1 MALEI
6 RTAAEL
12 SDPELE
18 ARWTT
23 RRAARETDVLQRVL
37 QAFVERPGPVE
48 LEQIV
53 VACADG
59 SPDDIRADL
68 ARLDAD
74 DLIQIRDGLVDVA
87 YPFSAFPTPFVVQ
100 LADGQARCACCAID
114 ALGIAPMLGQR
125 VRIRSRCHHCGE
137 PLELWVDQAGSGLEA
152 EAVMVWVGKQGDVAG
167 AGTRVSEAF
176 KLGERVFG
184 GLLRRERP

>member
-6 RTAAEL
+6 RTAGEL
-12 SDPELE
+12 ADPELE

-23 RRAARETDVLQRVL
+23 RRAARETAVLRQVL
-37 QAFVERPGPVE
+37 RAFVARPGSAEV
-48 LEQIV
+48 EQIV
-53 VACADG
+53 AAFADG
-59 SPDDIRADL
+59 PPEGIREDL

-74 DLIQIRDGLVDVA
+74 DLIQIRNGLVDVA

-100 LADGQARCACCAID
+100 LADGQERYACCAID

-137 PLELWVDQAGSGLEA
+137 PVELWVDQAGSGLEA
-152 EAVMVWVGKQGDVAG
+152 EGAMVWVGKQC
-167 AGTRVSEAF
+167 E
-176 KLGERVFG
+176 GERRASTS
-184 GLLRRERP
+184 L

>member
-1 MALEI
+1 MALEV

-12 SDPELE
+12 IDPELE

-37 QAFVERPGPVE
+37 RAFVAGPGAVKV
-48 LEQIV
+48 EQIV
-53 VACADG
+53 VAFADG
-59 SPDDIRADL
+59 PPDGIRADL
-68 ARLDAD
+68 ARLDED
-74 DLIQIRDGLVDVA
+74 DLIQIREGLVDVA

-100 LADGQARCACCAID
+100 LADGQERYACCAID

-137 PLELWVDQAGSGLEA
+137 PLELWVDRAGSGLEA
-152 EAVMVWVGKQGDVAG
+152 EGVMVWVGKQG
-167 AGTRVSEAF
+167 E
-176 KLGERVFG
+176 GERRASTS
-184 GLLRRERP
+184 L

>member
-23 RRAARETDVLQRVL
+23 RRAARETAVLQQVL
-37 QAFVERPGPVE
+37 RAFVERPGPVE
-48 LEQIV
+48 VEQIV
-53 VACADG
+53 AAFADG
-59 SPDDIRADL
+59 PSEGIRQDL
-68 ARLDAD
+68 ARLDED

-100 LADGQARCACCAID
+100 LAEGQERYACCAID
-114 ALGIAPMLGQR
+114 ALGIAPMLAQR

-137 PLELWVDQAGSGLEA
+137 PLELGVDPAGSGLEA
-152 EAVMVWVGKQGDVAG
+152 EGAMVWVGKQGD
-167 AGTRVSEAF
+167 
-176 KLGERVFG
+176 GERRASTS
-184 GLLRRERP
+184 L

>member
-12 SDPELE
+12 TEPELE

-23 RRAARETDVLQRVL
+23 RRAARETDVLQQVL
-37 QAFVERPGPVE
+37 RAFVARAGPVE
-48 LEQIV
+48 VEQIV
-53 VACADG
+53 AAFADG
-59 SPDDIRADL
+59 PPDGIRADL

-74 DLIQIRDGLVDVA
+74 DLIQIRDGLVEVA
-87 YPFSAFPTPFVVQ
+87 YPFSALPTPFVVQ
-100 LADGQARCACCAID
+100 LADGQARYACCAID

-137 PLELWVDQAGSGLEA
+137 PLELGVDPAGSGLDA
-152 EAVMVWVGKQGDVAG
+152 EAVMVWVGKQGD
-167 AGTRVSEAF
+167 
-176 KLGERVFG
+176 GERRASTS
-184 GLLRRERP
+184 L

>member
-12 SDPELE
+12 TDPELE

-23 RRAARETDVLQRVL
+23 RRAARETDVLQQVL
-37 QAFVERPGPVE
+37 RAFVERPGPAEV
-48 LEQIV
+48 EQIV
-53 VACADG
+53 AAFGDG
-59 SPDDIRADL
+59 PPERIRADL
-68 ARLDAD
+68 VRLDEE

-87 YPFSAFPTPFVVQ
+87 YPFSAFPIPFVVQ
-100 LADGQARCACCAID
+100 LADGQERYACCAVD

-137 PLELWVDQAGSGLEA
+137 PLELRVDHAGAGLEA
-152 EAVMVWVGKQGDVAG
+152 EGVMVWVGK
-167 AGTRVSEAF
+167 RCE
-176 KLGERVFG
+176 GERRAATS
-184 GLLRRERP
+184 L

>member
-12 SDPELE
+12 TDPELE

-23 RRAARETDVLQRVL
+23 RRAARETDVLQQVL
-37 QAFVERPGPVE
+37 RAFVERPGPVAV
-48 LEQIV
+48 EQIV
-53 VACADG
+53 AAFADG
-59 SPDDIRADL
+59 PSEGIRQDL
-68 ARLDAD
+68 ARLDED

-100 LADGQARCACCAID
+100 LADGQARYACCAID

-125 VRIRSRCHHCGE
+125 VRIRSRCHHFGD
-137 PLELWVDQAGSGLEA
+137 PLELWVDQAGSGLDA
-152 EAVMVWVGKQGDVAG
+152 EAVMVWVGKYGD
-167 AGTRVSEAF
+167 
-176 KLGERVFG
+176 GERRASTSV
-184 GLLRRERP
+184 

>member
-23 RRAARETDVLQRVL
+23 RRAARETAVLREVL
-37 QAFVERPGPVE
+37 RAFVERPGPAKM
-48 LEQIV
+48 EQIV
-53 VACADG
+53 AAFADG
-59 SPDDIRADL
+59 PPDGIRADL
-68 ARLDAD
+68 SRLDAD

-87 YPFSAFPTPFVVQ
+87 YPFSAFPTLFVVQ
-100 LADGQARCACCAID
+100 LANGHARYACCAID

-137 PLELWVDQAGSGLEA
+137 PLELWVDQAGSGLDT
-152 EAVMVWVGKQGDVAG
+152 EAVMVWVGKQGD
-167 AGTRVSEAF
+167 
-176 KLGERVFG
+176 GERRASTS
-184 GLLRRERP
+184 L

>member
-1 MALEI
+1 VALEI

-23 RRAARETDVLQRVL
+23 RRAARETAVLQHVL
-37 QAFVERPGPVE
+37 RAFVERPGPVE
-48 LEQIV
+48 VEEIV
-53 VACADG
+53 AAFADG
-59 SPDDIRADL
+59 PSEGIRQDL
-68 ARLDAD
+68 ARLDGD

-100 LADGQARCACCAID
+100 LADGQERYACCAID
-114 ALGIAPMLGQR
+114 ALGIAPMLAQR

-137 PLELWVDQAGSGLEA
+137 PLELGVDPAGSGLEA
-152 EAVMVWVGKQGDVAG
+152 EGAMVWVGKQGD
-167 AGTRVSEAF
+167 
-176 KLGERVFG
+176 GERRASTS
-184 GLLRRERP
+184 L

>member
-23 RRAARETDVLQRVL
+23 RRAARETAVLQQVL
-37 QAFVERPGPVE
+37 RAFVERPGPVE
-48 LEQIV
+48 VEQIV
-53 VACADG
+53 AAFADG
-59 SPDDIRADL
+59 PSEGIRQDL
-68 ARLDAD
+68 ARLNED

-87 YPFSAFPTPFVVQ
+87 YPFSASPTPFAAQ
-100 LADGQARCACCAID
+100 LADGQERYACCAID
-114 ALGIAPMLGQR
+114 ALGIAPMLGQQ

-137 PLELWVDQAGSGLEA
+137 PLELGVDQAGSGLEA
-152 EAVMVWVGKQGDVAG
+152 EGVMVWVGKQGD
-167 AGTRVSEAF
+167 
-176 KLGERVFG
+176 GERRASTS
-184 GLLRRERP
+184 L